1 MKPSSFKF
9 CGALL
14 IAALLFA
21 SCGDNRPLNFK
32 EQANGEATASLPDT
46 NNAAERIIIKTA
58 DITLDVDQVESS
70 VQQFQELV
78 NHMQGHVFHYELQ
91 NEKQLQQEVQQSQ
104 DSLLQ
109 ITSIQPGAM
118 MKIRVP
124 AQNGEPFIAAVLKM
138 NGRIENFLFD
148 ENDVT
153 ELITEKKELML
164 TDARLSAEKKTT
176 TKDRLQQIEAPTNES
191 FIRRKADYAK
201 MNYQS
206 KNLWFD
212 IRLKGKKYTIQQ
224 ISARTPDLQIP
235 FTVRAATA
243 LQNGW
248 YGLSLLITTLLNLW
262 PLFVIAM
269 LLLLLIRKFPF
280 SAFKIFKDN
289 AGSQHRLPNT
299 KH

>member
-1 MKPSSFKF
+1 
-9 CGALL
+9 
-14 IAALLFA
+14 
-21 SCGDNRPLNFK
+21 
-32 EQANGEATASLPDT
+32 
-46 NNAAERIIIKTA
+46 
-58 DITLDVDQVESS
+58 
-70 VQQFQELV
+70 
-78 NHMQGHVFHYELQ
+78 MQGHVFHYELQ

-124 AQNGEPFIAAVLKM
+124 AQYGDTFIASVLKM

-153 ELITEKKELML
+153 EIITEKKELML
-164 TDARLSAEKKTT
+164 TDARLSTEKKTT
-176 TKDRLQQIEAPTNES
+176 TKDRHPEIEAPTNES

-243 LQNGW
+243 FQNGW

-262 PLFVIAM
+262 PLFVIAI

-280 SAFKIFKDN
+280 SPFKISKDN
-289 AGSQHRLPNT
+289 AGSPHPLPKTQH
-299 KH
+299 